1 MALPATEVRF
11 HRASCAGGDA
21 PAVLRRADHLHPQ
34 LVPQNARIGEERLS
48 PGEGVQIGPAYADTV
63 NANVRLA
70 LTGSIRSRELFL
82 EIPGL
87 FEYDLSHRIR

>member
-11 HRASCAGGDA
+11 HRASRAGGNA
-21 PAVLRRADHLHPQ
+21 PVVLGRADHLYSK
-34 LVPQNARIGEERLS
+34 LMPQNAGISEERLA
-48 PGEGVQIGPAYADTV
+48 PGEGVQIGPANAYTV

-70 LTGSIRSRELFL
+70 LSGRIRSCELFL